1 MNSVEED
8 QETTQMKYKKEGS
21 IVNQHDL
28 LNNRA
33 TNFKISQMKD
43 MIKMYQCKRLA
54 DAAHQMVDNGIA
66 VKKIDKDY
74 TPSRNTRARTE
85 YQERAEKLEGF
96 TLTELNCTNTHRTL
110 DKVEVKQPIQLK
122 AHQKQ

>member
-1 MNSVEED
+1 
-8 QETTQMKYKKEGS
+8 
-21 IVNQHDL
+21 
-28 LNNRA
+28 
-33 TNFKISQMKD
+33 MKD

-110 DKVEVKQPIQLK
+110 DKVEVKQPI
-122 AHQKQ
+122 